1 MKTPLL
7 FLILFLLFK
16 VDAMA
21 QSDSLLRKIA
31 VNINVNYSQS
41 NASFQPLIAIYPMTY
56 QRFQLG
62 FSTGFDQMKYS
73 RSDTF
78 SIQEKRIPL
87 LASLR
92 YNITRWQELYFKGQ
106 LGTAVT
112 MSSKITRNGNTFDS
126 NRDDIGAPV
135 LASFGF
141 GFNMPVRDLG
151 IGVEFG
157 YSFRQTSNK
166 TITNY
171 DPKGFYFGAVFL
183 FP

>member
-7 FLILFLLFK
+7 FLILLLVF
-16 VDAMA
+16 VLDASA

-41 NASFQPLIAIYPMTY
+41 NVSVQPLIAIYPMTY
-56 QRFQLG
+56 RRFQLG
-62 FSTGFDQMKYS
+62 LSTGFDQMKYS

-78 SIQEKRIPL
+78 SIDEKRIPL

-92 YNITRWQELYFKGQ
+92 YNITQWQELYFKGQ

-112 MSSKITRNGNTFDS
+112 LSSEIIRNGDVFDS
-126 NRDDIGAPV
+126 NRDDIGAPI

-141 GFNMPVRDLG
+141 GFNIPVRDLG

-166 TITNY
+166 IITNY

-183 FP
+183 LP